1 MDKVRKSLSVLP
13 WCQSFWTAMVPP
25 PCSSEVA
32 VWLLWENRCV
42 QSRLRQTNAMG
53 LKLCWLIN
61 TECIWLRCDHH
72 FSSVCRFDLNSVKP
86 NSHCVPNMRLW
97 VSQNQSTTLHTKITI
112 LYKAKSGGWNSLNCI
127 HPSQLQKIVHPTSIL
142 RIVVIE
148 ELCNL
153 SENFLPLVIQ
163 IACQASRETWPRWGL
178 SWGVWSQQ
186 ENCEM
191 KSCLG
196 ACFASK
202 LIWTNEDKILFTS
215 FLASVQSVS
224 KLSIARHPGHTS
236 KGSWQS
242 SLSLTKPLIKRNTSA
257 GESSYRRSKALLAES
272 TKCCG
277 KP

>member
-112 LYKAKSGGWNSLNCI
+112 LYKAKSGG
-127 HPSQLQKIVHPTSIL
+127 V
-142 RIVVIE
+142 E
-148 ELCNL
+148 L
-153 SENFLPLVIQ
+153 SELHTPQPAAKDSSPHVHIENSCHWGTLQSLGELP
-163 IACQASRETWPRWGL
+163 S
-178 SWGVWSQQ
+178 
-186 ENCEM
+186 
-191 KSCLG
+191 
-196 ACFASK
+196 
-202 LIWTNEDKILFTS
+202 
-215 FLASVQSVS
+215 
-224 KLSIARHPGHTS
+224 ARHPDCMPG
-236 KGSWQS
+236 
-242 SLSLTKPLIKRNTSA
+242 LARNLA
-257 GESSYRRSKALLAES
+257 KVRALLGGVKPTRKLWNEVLFGGMFCFKVDMNKWRQDTVHLIS
-272 TKCCG
+272 GKCAKCL
-277 KP
+277 KTFHCTTSRPYQ